1 MTTVS
6 EAAVAIA
13 SPIGAAKFPNAP
25 YLNAVKKIPLKN
37 IAKAATI
44 YGTGVAE
51 HGNTIGETLGNY
63 AENIG
68 IGAIGGTAGHF
79 VGKLKFGRSNFPPER
94 GLYEQTIGTAMGGA
108 YSILKR

>member
-1 MTTVS
+1 MKR
-6 EAAVAIA
+6 AAAY
-13 SPIGAAKFPNAP
+13 SSF
-25 YLNAVKKIPLKN
+25 
-37 IAKAATI
+37 
-44 YGTGVAE
+44 YGTGTAE

-68 IGAIGGTAGHF
+68 IGALGGTAGHF